1 MIYALEIKEE
11 AYRDI
16 QDAYNYYESKQIGLG
31 DRFVEELEEKINYI
45 QVYPLHFREIED
57 DFRQV
62 LIDIFPY
69 QIIYEFNNTNIII
82 YSVFNAYQNPENKP
96 PKNSY
101 NNIQIVLDAARE
113 RSRELNK
120 G

>member
-1 MIYALEIKEE
+1 MMYDLEIKEE

-16 QDAYNYYESKQIGLG
+16 QDAYNYYESKQLGLG
-31 DRFVEELEEKINYI
+31 DRFIEELEEKIVYI
-45 QVYPLHFREIED
+45 QDYPLHFRKLED

-69 QIIYEFNNTNIII
+69 QIITVFSMPIKILKTNL
-82 YSVFNAYQNPENKP
+82 Q
-96 PKNSY
+96 KNSY